1 MSLELAR
8 TVADAV
14 LYEGYLLY
22 PYRSTSSKN
31 QSRWQWGVLGPP
43 GAAAASLGEESSM
56 STQCVLRS
64 GPVGQVSVHLRFL
77 QLQTRSV
84 ERATDDAECFEPVA
98 ELTLGARTWL
108 TWDEAVEHEIELGP
122 CPLGALAENDQALPV
137 DVAGGEGVELLRDD
151 DGTIVGR
158 VIRRRWPLKAV
169 VSLGASPVDGLVR
182 LSLCVEN
189 VAAET
194 PTDKKQAIRSSL
206 IGAHLLVR
214 AQDADFVSLL
224 EPSDDAVEA
233 VAGCTSRRCWPVLA
247 GEPGQTDVVLASP
260 IILYDY
266 PEVAEQSAGELFD
279 STEIDEIL
287 TLRVMT
293 LTDEE
298 KAAARATD
306 PRAAAIID
314 RCDEMS
320 PTSMQALHGV
330 LRDPHAGMGAT
341 SLDDIGSLDE
351 VPDAPGTPMNLPD
364 LDEVPTYSTIADLRN
379 VDPPSFDTGGAPWWD
394 PAADASVQPDVDSVL
409 INGVPV
415 AKDSIVCIHPS
426 RRADAQDIFFAGQN
440 ARVTAVLCDVDGQV
454 HVAVVLVDD
463 PAADMH
469 EWYGRYLYFTPEE
482 LEPLGYKAT
491 GTTSDQREESRS

>member
-266 PEVAEQSAGELFD
+266 PEIAAQSPGALFD
-279 STEIDEIL
+279 ATEIDEIL
-287 TLRVMT
+287 TLRTMV
-293 LTDEE
+293 LTDAE
-298 KAAARATD
+298 KREARATD
-306 PRAAAIID
+306 DRAAAIID
-314 RCDEMS
+314 RVDAMPPELLDR
-320 PTSMQALHGV
+320 LHGTIRY
-330 LRDPHAGMGAT
+330 LREAT
-341 SLDDIGSLDE
+341 G
-351 VPDAPGTPMNLPD
+351 G
-364 LDEVPTYSTIADLRN
+364 TIA
-379 VDPPSFDTGGAPWWD
+379 VPPLPKPEPERVPWWD
-394 PAADASVQPDVDSVL
+394 PGVDASVSPDTDGVL
-409 INGVPV
+409 VGGVAV
-415 AKDSIVCIHPS
+415 ARGSRVRLRPGA
-426 RRADAQDIFFAGQN
+426 RRADAQDMFLVGRE
-440 ARVTAVLCDVDGQV
+440 ARVEAVLFDIDDVAYL
-454 HVAVVLVDD
+454 AVTLADD
-463 PAADMH
+463 PNADLFGAH
-469 EWYGRYLYFTPEE
+469 GRFLYFAPDEV
-482 LEPLGYKAT
+482 EPLG
-491 GTTSDQREESRS
+491 EEG